1 MLNLVHINFTE
12 ANSRHALINNHP
24 LPIQSSERST
34 MTMRSL
40 PIGAALLITLSGC
53 ATQQA
58 GPDPIDSLKQR
69 LGGIEGVASLAR
81 DQGQATQRLVGD
93 MNKKIDALSGELARL
108 RDGQLAGQRA
118 QESAAALADR
128 LGKAELRLSEL
139 AGQTR
144 AAMKQSADLR
154 ASLPERQDI
163 VEETI
168 PPVAERLDEAEQRLG
183 EMEQLLDEL
192 TAQAEESKT
201 QTASVQ
207 AALPPLESKLAESAT
222 RVKDIYARMARIEK
236 RLEEVAGMAQDAL
249 DATGM
254 GQRRIVGKVIHSVTL
269 TDDKTLFPINSPVLG
284 EKDMAK
290 LDELAAKVK
299 AMGTWFHLQIQGHTD
314 GFGSEDYNYD
324 LGRARAEVVK
334 NYLNEK
340 GGIPLLRMSVISYGA
355 TEAANYSSKSNR
367 RIVVHVL
374 Q

>member
-1 MLNLVHINFTE
+1 
-12 ANSRHALINNHP
+12 
-24 LPIQSSERST
+24 
-34 MTMRSL
+34 MTKRFYYL
-40 PIGAALLITLSGC
+40 GAASILIALSGC

-58 GPDPIDSLKQR
+58 VVDPADPINQR
-69 LGGIEGVASLAR
+69 LGTVENVANMARDHGLATQNLVADLSKKAFAMSGDVTRLRETVAGLDSRQRELADQLARSGQAAGQQSQASAAAQAERLGKVEQHLAELAAQTRENAAQTAALQASLPAIR
-81 DQGQATQRLVGD
+81 D
-93 MNKKIDALSGELARL
+93 K
-108 RDGQLAGQRA
+108 AG
-118 QESAAALADR
+118 ESAARSDGLDVR
-128 LGKAELRLSEL
+128 L
-139 AGQTR
+139 
-144 AAMKQSADLR
+144 
-154 ASLPERQDI
+154 
-163 VEETI
+163 
-168 PPVAERLDEAEQRLG
+168 
-183 EMEQLLDEL
+183 
-192 TAQAEESKT
+192 
-201 QTASVQ
+201 
-207 AALPPLESKLAESAT
+207 
-222 RVKDIYARMARIEK
+222 ARIEK

-254 GQRRIVGKVIHSVTL
+254 GQRRIVGKVVHSVTL

-355 TEAANYSSKSNR
+355 SEMGNYAGKSNR

>member
-1 MLNLVHINFTE
+1 
-12 ANSRHALINNHP
+12 
-24 LPIQSSERST
+24 

-40 PIGAALLITLSGC
+40 PLHTLPLGAALLISLSGC

-58 GPDPIDSLKQR
+58 TVDPTAPLDKR
-69 LGGIEGVASLAR
+69 LGNIEGIAAMALDR
-81 DQGQATQRLVGD
+81 GQATHNTVADLNRKV
-93 MNKKIDALSGELARL
+93 DALSGELARL
-108 RDGQLAGQRA
+108 RDGQAVGQRA
-118 QESAAALADR
+118 QESAVALADR
-128 LGKAELRLSEL
+128 LDNAERRLSEL

-144 AAMKQSADLR
+144 ETLNQTADLR
-154 ASLPERQDI
+154 TGLQGLQVKTDKTDPTVTERMNQ
-163 VEETI
+163 
-168 PPVAERLDEAEQRLG
+168 AEARLVKMERRLA
-183 EMEQLLDEL
+183 EL
-192 TAQAEESKT
+192 TGKAEESEAKSASM
-201 QTASVQ
+201 QTA
-207 AALPPLESKLAESAT
+207 LPQLEARFSQSAS
-222 RVKDIYARMARIEK
+222 RVNDLDARLARIEK
-236 RLEEVAGMAQDAL
+236 RLEEIAAMAQDAL

-254 GQRRIVGKVIHSVTL
+254 GQRRIIGKVVHSVTL

-290 LDELAAKVK
+290 LDELAARVK
-299 AMGTWFHLQIQGHTD
+299 AMGTYFHLQIQGHTD

-355 TEAANYSSKSNR
+355 TEAANYASKSNR